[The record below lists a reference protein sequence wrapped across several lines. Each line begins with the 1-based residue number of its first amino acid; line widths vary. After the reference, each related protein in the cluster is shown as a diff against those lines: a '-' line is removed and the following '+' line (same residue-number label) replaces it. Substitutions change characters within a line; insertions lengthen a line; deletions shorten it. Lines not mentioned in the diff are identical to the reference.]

1 MGHAQNLCVHVAAR
15 GQFLRVGSANVGSRD
30 KTQRI
35 RLGSKDLYLSIESIS
50 LASHLDVY
58 IICTANFNSIFFLT
72 PQNFLR
78 LAKSSLPWMFFMM
91 L

>member
-1 MGHAQNLCVHVAAR
+1 MHKIFCVHVAAR

-50 LASHLDVY
+50 LVSHLDVY
-58 IICTANFNSIFFLT
+58 IICTANFNSI
-72 PQNFLR
+72 P
-78 LAKSSLPWMFFMM
+78 LPPRIS
-91 L
+91 